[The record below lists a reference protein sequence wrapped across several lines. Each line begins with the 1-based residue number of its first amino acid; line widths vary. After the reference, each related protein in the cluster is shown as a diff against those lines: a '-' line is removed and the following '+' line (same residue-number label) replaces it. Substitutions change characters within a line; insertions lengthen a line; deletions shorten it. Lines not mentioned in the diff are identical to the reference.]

1 MAPPVIVAPTPCC
14 RPRLELTPPLVG
26 ERKETDRRLAGRD
39 PFERELFARLLCECG
54 DCQRLPMSTC
64 ACSWADDVRTDL
76 RASLAEGKT
85 PLEIQEAYREKYG
98 PQSISVPA
106 DEGLDRLLW
115 AVPFAAIGLM
125 AVQLVR
131 WGRRWSKNKVAT
143 AGAPVTAAQTAQVSA
158 YDAEIEREIKRM
170 DEDA

>member
-1 MAPPVIVAPTPCC
+1 
-14 RPRLELTPPLVG
+14 
-26 ERKETDRRLAGRD
+26 
-39 PFERELFARLLCECG
+39 
-54 DCQRLPMSTC
+54 
-64 ACSWADDVRTDL
+64 
-76 RASLAEGKT
+76 
-85 PLEIQEAYREKYG
+85 
-98 PQSISVPA
+98 VPA